1 MSEVVPS
8 LDRRTVVKAAAWT
21 GPVVVVASAS
31 PAFAASGLDVS
42 DFTIVQTGAS
52 HGLFVPPADETPENL
67 TQEWSQITGLQVER
81 AAAAGAARS
90 AGTAETV
97 DLHVS
102 FPSVWFDHGGDLSI
116 SLLPDDEDSTAPRL
130 TVVTADQTAAGG
142 DEFSGSAG
150 TLVGPNLVIRTSL
163 RPGESSAAHTLRFSA
178 RPDLGRSV
186 GLVLA
191 AAGGTSASSLPLASP
206 GLPTD
211 GSDPRVEFRGLDCQA
226 PPTADDQAAYLALGN
241 TEGDLAE
248 VMASFKHGLATLTTD
263 IYAVDVK
270 MAPRLTTAT
279 WELDLSGLPAG
290 GDLVWQAVG
299 GLNPAALT
307 VTRAGSP
314 VTSTPLHTSD
324 VDDHDCHRVEI
335 VPGVYRFSA
344 PHLAADP
351 ARGGDDSLELY
362 LDFPVPAAGSA
373 PVTLTRSYLGQTLT
387 EVVDVNQVVLVN
399 PGEGAAAAAER
410 LEQVA
415 ADLAESRPAE

>member
-67 TQEWSQITGLQVER
+67 TEEWSQITGLQVER
-81 AAAAGAARS
+81 AAAGGAARS
-90 AGTAETV
+90 AGPAETV

-130 TVVTADQTAAGG
+130 TVVAADLTAAGG

-211 GSDPRVEFRGLDCQA
+211 GSDPRVEFGGLDCQA
-226 PPTADDQAAYLALGN
+226 PPTADDQAAYLGLGN
-241 TEGDLAE
+241 TEDDLA
-248 VMASFKHGLATLTTD
+248 VVLAPFKHGVATLTTD

-290 GDLVWQAVG
+290 GDLVWEAVG

-307 VTRAGSP
+307 VTRAGAP

-324 VDDHDCHRVEI
+324 VDDHDCYRVEI

-344 PHLAADP
+344 IHLAADP
-351 ARGGDDSLELY
+351 ARGGDDSLVLY
-362 LDFPVPAAGSA
+362 FDFPVPAAGSA
-373 PVTLTRSYLGQTLT
+373 PVTLTRSYLDQTVT
-387 EVVDVNQVVLVN
+387 EVVDVNQVVLVKS
-399 PGEGAAAAAER
+399 GEGAAAAAER
-410 LEQVA
+410 LEQVV